1 MRQRAWRLEFCEA
14 DQLLPPPL
22 RARQAI
28 CLDRA
33 PPPNKENPQ
42 KRTPTRSRHRRAANL
57 DRAEHQVC
65 KFFKPAVQTTRI
77 VLAIR
82 TFDGP
87 VLRAT
92 RNSVILTMWLAPPCP
107 TLARPG
113 DIDQKIITVLPRS
126 AQCAPR
132 HPTLDPRPPE
142 PPAPRTA
149 SRYPPSRANYPAALH
164 TASARHSKTPAGHLA
179 HLAETYGWRSLP

>member
-1 MRQRAWRLEFCEA
+1 MACSSPPEPCRRPGPPTRLPFILPA
-14 DQLLPPPL
+14 LPPWATLISATLVPSS
-22 RARQAI
+22 
-28 CLDRA
+28 
-33 PPPNKENPQ
+33 K
-42 KRTPTRSRHRRAANL
+42 TRHRRAANL

-65 KFFKPAVQTTRI
+65 EFFKPAVQTTRI

-113 DIDQKIITVLPRS
+113 NIDKKSSQFFRAQRNAPRGTPPWIPGLRSRPHRAPHHATRRAAPTTLQRCTLPVHDI
-126 AQCAPR
+126 PR
-132 HPTLDPRPPE
+132 HPR
-142 PPAPRTA
+142 
-149 SRYPPSRANYPAALH
+149 
-164 TASARHSKTPAGHLA
+164 HLA